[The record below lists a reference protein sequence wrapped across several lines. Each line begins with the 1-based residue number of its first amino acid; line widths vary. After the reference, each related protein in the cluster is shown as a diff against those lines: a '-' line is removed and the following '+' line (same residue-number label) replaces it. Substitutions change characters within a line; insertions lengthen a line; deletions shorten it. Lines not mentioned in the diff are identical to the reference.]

1 MAMIRDISFESVKSG
16 PVDPSKVHVGK
27 MNNSNWVHKDR
38 PVVIVVI
45 NPHSRQGNSVK
56 EEILKTLEEKG
67 AKVLLPE
74 SHEESIDPN
83 KLILKH
89 LDNFDVVCVAGGD
102 GSVNH
107 ILPSLL
113 KVNKPLLVIPCG
125 TANNLARTYNIPL
138 KPSDAVTELLKGEVK
153 MIDVGVINDIPFLNV
168 AGLGLSTEVNLHVNK
183 KLKQMVGALAFVLT
197 ALSMVFRMKPFRA
210 VVTVDGGKPIFT
222 RSWQI
227 SVCNGKHYG
236 NGLTIKDDASLEDS
250 KIHLLSTEVKKW
262 WHVLKF
268 IHCFFLGT
276 FKTEDEVMLIS
287 GKTIHIE
294 TRRRFWVDVD
304 GDVKTTTPV
313 IVSIL
318 PRALSLLVPG
328 VKE

>member
-1 MAMIRDISFESVKSG
+1 MTMIPEVTGESAKSG
-16 PVDPSKVHVGK
+16 TVNSSEMHVGQVNDSK
-27 MNNSNWVHKDR
+27 WIHSDR
-38 PVVIVVI
+38 PVVFVVI
-45 NPHSRQGNSVK
+45 NPHSRQGKVVK
-56 EEILKTLEEKG
+56 DEIVNTLKEKG
-67 AKVLLPE
+67 ATVLLPE
-74 SHEESIDPN
+74 LHEENVDPN
-83 KLILKH
+83 ELILKH
-89 LDNFDVVCVAGGD
+89 HEKIDVVCVAGGD

-113 KVNKPLLVIPCG
+113 RINKPVLVVPCG

-138 KPSDAVTELLKGEVK
+138 KPADAVANLIHGEVK
-153 MIDVGVINDIPFLNV
+153 MVDVGLINDIPFLNV

-183 KLKQMVGALAFVLT
+183 KLKRHLGVLAFILT
-197 ALSMVFRMKPFRA
+197 AISMAFRMKPFRA

-227 SVCNGKHYG
+227 SICNGKHYG
-236 NGLTIKDDASLEDS
+236 NGLTIKDDASLEDC

-262 WHVLKF
+262 WHSLKL

-276 FKTEDEVMLIS
+276 FKKEDEVMLIA
-287 GKTIHIE
+287 GKTMSIE

-313 IVSIL
+313 KITVL
-318 PRALSLLVPG
+318 PRVLSLLVPG
-328 VKE
+328 ENE